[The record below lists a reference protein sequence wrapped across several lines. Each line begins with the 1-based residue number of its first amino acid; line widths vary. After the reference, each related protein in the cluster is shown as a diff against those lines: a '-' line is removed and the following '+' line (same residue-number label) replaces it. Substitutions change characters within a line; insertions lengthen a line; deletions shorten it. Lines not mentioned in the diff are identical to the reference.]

1 MATIASAGWESDR
14 VFYRRMAVGIS
25 IFIVFAFGQ
34 FSARGFVDFGA
45 APIWV
50 HVHALVFLS
59 WLALFS
65 TQNILAE
72 RNSLALHRKLGW
84 TGAVLAFAMVT
95 LGSFIGI
102 KAVELGRQPPFF
114 TPPYFLAL
122 TQIGVLAFGALILAA
137 ILRRR
142 RTDWHQR
149 LMLSA
154 TVMLLEPAFG
164 RLLPMPLIGPQTG
177 EMIAM
182 ALQVGVL
189 AIAMAHDRKALGRI
203 HPALLW
209 GTATVVAT
217 HLLITWLATTPLFVD
232 WARRIAPV

>member
-1 MATIASAGWESDR
+1 MATIAPAGLGGDR
-14 VFYRRMAVGIS
+14 GFYRRMAVGIS
-25 IFIVFAFGQ
+25 IFIVFAFAQ
-34 FSARGFVDFGA
+34 FSARGFVNFAA

-50 HVHALVFLS
+50 HVHGAIFLS
-59 WLALFS
+59 WLVLFI

-84 TGAVLAFAMVT
+84 TGAALALVMVA

-122 TQIGVLAFGALILAA
+122 TQIGVLAFGSLILAA
-137 ILRRR
+137 IMRRR

-164 RLLPMPLIGPQTG
+164 RLLPMPLIGAQTG

-182 ALQVGVL
+182 TLQVGVL
-189 AIAMAHDRKALGRI
+189 AIAMVHDRKALGRI

-209 GTATVVAT
+209 GAGTVVAT

-232 WARRIAPV
+232 WAGRIAPV